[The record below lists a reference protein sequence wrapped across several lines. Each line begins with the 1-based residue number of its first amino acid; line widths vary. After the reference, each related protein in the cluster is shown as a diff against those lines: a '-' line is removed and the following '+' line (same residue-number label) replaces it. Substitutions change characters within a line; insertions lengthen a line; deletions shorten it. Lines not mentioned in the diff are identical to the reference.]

1 MQRSV
6 ADTGAAFVGNDVGRA
21 EDVKRFATLNL
32 AVPMKVSADGRNL
45 PRAHVV
51 FSAKGHVCTPASK
64 WRDQEEVAK
73 YHPDVD
79 VSFQANVRC
88 DVCMCIRACGRACTR
103 VRVGG
108 CAWLG
113 FCVHGAVRPLRA
125 SET

>member
-6 ADTGAAFVGNDVGRA
+6 ADTGAAFVANDVGRA

-32 AVPMKVSADGRNL
+32 AVPMKVSADRLNL

-64 WRDQEEVAK
+64 WNQEEVAQ

-108 CAWLG
+108 CALVGLG
-113 FCVHGAVRPLRA
+113 VHAAVRPLCTL
-125 SET
+125 ET